1 MNLRRNPRDIEYPW
15 VRARLSGYSGAQ
27 ILDVGC
33 VGGPIMDRYEAI
45 GFDFRPGAEH
55 WSGRFY
61 QGDILN
67 GLPFEAQTF
76 DCVVSIST
84 FEHIGLG
91 FYGDSVDRGNAPAWA
106 LVEVARVVKPGGV
119 VLLTVPLGV
128 TSVPKKSRYLSE
140 RHVRQWFDAAKL
152 TVEEWLVVTGAT
164 WAIGTGQSEARQVLL
179 AAGVKSG

>member
-55 WSGRFY
+55 WS
-61 QGDILN
+61 
-67 GLPFEAQTF
+67 
-76 DCVVSIST
+76 
-84 FEHIGLG
+84 
-91 FYGDSVDRGNAPAWA
+91 
-106 LVEVARVVKPGGV
+106 
-119 VLLTVPLGV
+119 
-128 TSVPKKSRYLSE
+128 E

-152 TVEEWLVVTGAT
+152 TVEEWLVVTGVT